1 MSLSTADL
9 GLHARLASRE
19 ASCEKASTASF
30 PHAPYV
36 SATRGT
42 HNQLSSF
49 TQVWKLVRTKFPSF
63 KVDLAFLLV
72 YVLGIASSV
81 VLVLWVGFEVR
92 LGFALSITITTEQ
105 VCTVW

>member
-9 GLHARLASRE
+9 DLHVRVASRE

-42 HNQLSSF
+42 HNQPSSLHFLSLALCF
-49 TQVWKLVRTKFPSF
+49 LPSVARAANPADTPSS
-63 KVDLAFLLV
+63 KGTCVKPKGYRNIKGSCLACCPV
-72 YVLGIASSV
+72 S
-81 VLVLWVGFEVR
+81 
-92 LGFALSITITTEQ
+92 Q
-105 VCTVW
+105 